1 MAIEPAA
8 TSARPAV
15 TMIELASRAP
25 VSPAARAKGTV
36 RPSDIPITTSR
47 TTAPA
52 VKCCSTW
59 GVAGIAWPPAR
70 RILAAGRADRPE
82 ERAEPSFVQS
92 SRRPHAPAHVER
104 EGADGG
110 DRFGHVVPRESSG
123 QEYRNVE
130 RLADPPA
137 ERPVVAAPGA
147 AELLHRQ
154 GGVARVEQDGVDVG
168 RDLLRLGDGLGTRH
182 VDDLDEAD
190 SRKRRAQLG
199 VGPGG
204 QAVAELQ
211 RSHAHAPLLGG
222 ERRNVLPAG
231 EEKRRDGG
239 RYGGRDGGDAVL
251 RDDAGAAGHVGH
263 EAEGRRPRG
272 YGRPRLGHAL
282 DAADLDPRNGGRL
295 QGARLRMWT
304 GRALARAAPRAG
316 GRTSR

>member
-36 RPSDIPITTSR
+36 RPSAIPIPTSR
-47 TTAPA
+47 TTGPA

-59 GVAGIAWPPAR
+59 GVAGIAGPPAR
-70 RILAAGRADRPE
+70 RILAGGRAYCPE
-82 ERAEPSFVQS
+82 ERAEPGFVES
-92 SRRPHAPAHVER
+92 SRRPHAPAHVEG
-104 EGADGG
+104 EGTDGR
-110 DRFGHVVPRESSG
+110 DRLGHVVVREAAG
-123 QEYRNVE
+123 QEYRDVE

-147 AELLHRQ
+147 AELLDGK
-154 GGVARVEQDGVDVG
+154 GGVARIEQDRVDVG

-190 SRKRRAQLG
+190 ARKRRAQLG

-211 RSHAHAPLLGG
+211 RSHAYAPLLGG
-222 ERRNVLPAG
+222 ERGDVLPAG
-231 EEKRRDGG
+231 EE
-239 RYGGRDGGDAVL
+239 
-251 RDDAGAAGHVGH
+251 
-263 EAEGRRPRG
+263 
-272 YGRPRLGHAL
+272 
-282 DAADLDPRNGGRL
+282 
-295 QGARLRMWT
+295 
-304 GRALARAAPRAG
+304 
-316 GRTSR
+316 